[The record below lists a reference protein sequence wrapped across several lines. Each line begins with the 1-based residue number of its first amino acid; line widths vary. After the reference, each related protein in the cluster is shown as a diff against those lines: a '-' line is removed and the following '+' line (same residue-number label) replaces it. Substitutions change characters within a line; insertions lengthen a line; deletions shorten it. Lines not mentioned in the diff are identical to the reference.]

1 MAQTADFHK
10 SEMLN
15 YFTSKFG
22 RFITNEMMRNIIG
35 QTKSAFDFRKVM
47 DESKILLINLSK
59 GLIGEVNS
67 NLLGMITVAKLQM
80 AAMSRADIPED
91 QRKDFYL
98 YVDEFQ
104 NFATENFAQI
114 LSEARKYHL
123 NLNLTNQYI
132 AQLDEQI
139 RDAVFGNVGT
149 LISFRIGAADAEFLV
164 KEFVPIFDQEDLINI
179 DKYHAYIKLLINGV
193 ASKPFSMATTKD
205 QTKPNMQVAN
215 YIFQLSRNKY
225 GRDRSE
231 VEKEIFERARI
242 KSSASQESSWNIEH
256 KA

>member
-104 NFATENFAQI
+104 NFATENFIYI
-114 LSEARKYHL
+114 LSEARKYRL
-123 NLNLTNQYI
+123 NLALTNQYV
-132 AQLDEQI
+132 AQLDEKI

-149 LISFRIGAADAEFLV
+149 LISFRIGASDAEFIE
-164 KEFVPIFDQEDLINI
+164 KEYAPVFTSDDLINI
-179 DKYHAYIKLLINGV
+179 DKYHAYIKLLIDGV
-193 ASKPFSMATTKD
+193 ASKPFSMLTIKD
-205 QTKPNMQVAN
+205 ETGQDINKGEA
-215 YIFQLSRNKY
+215 IKQLSRLKY
-225 GRDRSE
+225 GRDKGL
-231 VEKEIFERARI
+231 VEHEIFQRAKI
-242 KSSASQESSWNIEH
+242 QT
-256 KA
+256 